1 MKHPEVI
8 TVNKIVIVILL
19 WNLGSLQMNK
29 SKVLKKYL
37 IDLIQ
42 RTAEKEW

>member
-1 MKHPEVI
+1 MKYPEVI

-29 SKVLKKYL
+29 SKVLEKYL